1 MRSAVNSAFATA
13 AAVSIL
19 ALLGILNPNATAIAS
34 QPPSFLTM
42 WGSAG
47 SGEGQ
52 IQDGMNLAVTP
63 AGDVYLAEL
72 GNARIQQFTSTGT
85 FVRMWSVP
93 NPWGVAV
100 ALDGS
105 VYVASESQIYKYS
118 SSGVYQTGWGT
129 AGNLEGQFHDVLDVA
144 VDGDGNVYAADAANH
159 RIQKFTADGVFLLA
173 WPVQGAG
180 NGFPQGITV
189 GPDGYVYVADEANQT
204 IQKFSRGGSFVV
216 AWSLPDG
223 APIGRPVVSPQG
235 DVYVPD
241 RNAHRIVL
249 CNPDGIVQ
257 MEWGTFGTGPGQFET
272 PNCVSMDSFG
282 NFYVMDYWNAR
293 VQKFG
298 PIITSTRDRDAA
310 PIALMLERPVP
321 NPTSHGISVRFAVPH
336 QGRADLSVFDVAGR
350 LVARILDDAVQP
362 GWRYARWD
370 GRDQAGHTVASG
382 TYFLRLTA
390 GQTVTRRLVVLR

>member
-1 MRSAVNSAFATA
+1 MKSAVRSAFATV
-13 AAVSIL
+13 AVASIIG
-19 ALLGILNPNATAIAS
+19 LLGVVNPVATAIAS

-42 WGSAG
+42 WGRPG

-52 IQDGMNLAVTP
+52 IQDGLNLAATP

-72 GNARIQQFTSTGT
+72 GNTRIQQFTSSGA
-85 FVRMWSVP
+85 FVRMWTVP

-100 ALDGS
+100 APDGS
-105 VYVASESQIYKYS
+105 VYVASEYWIYKYS

-129 AGNLEGQFHDVLDVA
+129 PGNLEGQFHFVLDVA
-144 VDGDGNVYAADAANH
+144 VDADGNVYTADAGNR
-159 RIQKFTADGVFLLA
+159 RIQKFTADGAFLRA
-173 WPVQGAG
+173 WAVQGVNAS
-180 NGFPQGITV
+180 PQGITV
-189 GPDGYVYVADEANQT
+189 GPDGYVYVADVVNQT
-204 IQKFSRGGSFVV
+204 IQKFSRDGDLVF

-223 APIGRPVVSPQG
+223 ARIGRPAVSPRG

-241 RNAHRIVL
+241 QSANRIVL

-257 MEWGTFGTGPGQFET
+257 MAWGTFGTGPGQFET
-272 PNCVSMDSFG
+272 PYCVSMDSSG

-298 PIITSTRDRDAA
+298 PVLTTVSEREAA
-310 PIALMLERPVP
+310 PLALMLERPVP
-321 NPTSHGISVRFAVPH
+321 NPTNQGISVRFALPH
-336 QGRADLSVFDVAGR
+336 EGRAELSIFDVAGR
-350 LVARILDDAVQP
+350 LVTRIVDGAVQA

-390 GQTVTRRLVVLR
+390 GQTVCRRLVVLR